1 MFTPSLGWLRLVVC
15 GVPPFSRPASTPA
28 PRPPPVTC
36 IPSRLAAPTDSMAAA
51 PSRCLLVTGPPG
63 VGKTTLVTRVFE
75 TLRASHLHLNIR
87 GFYTREVRE
96 SGERVGFEVV
106 TLDGRSGQLASS
118 KVSSHESVTWPIVGK
133 YKVDIASLESLA
145 LPELQVKEDTD
156 LFIIDEVGKMELFSS
171 AFFPAVM
178 RIIESNIP
186 VLATIPA
193 PRLGRDIPGVARLRN
208 HPGAV
213 IYTLNAGNRDAMREG
228 VYNQLSSLLQKR
240 NAGKFMSLRRSNMK
254 KHDSFKFNKLCFPVL
269 SSAHLTAAS
278 PTSGSDLSLSIR
290 YPNLA
295 FAAYCWISLASVNML
310 QYLDFSHASTS
321 RKWTHRRQGDGFE
334 APRNSMEFT
343 LEAPQSYGVFQEDVP
358 YSCNMRQQYP
368 KAGLNHNSSPIKRL
382 IHEDISF
389 RTNEVQKRPSVIARL
404 MGMDSPPL
412 NTTAGELAGHSEEKR
427 QDMITT
433 RPMPRRDPSEMV
445 SAKHVSFVQHKGS
458 MKHAPK
464 QAEVCAYDDGMEL
477 FGQLS
482 KAISSTEWAKPQPRE
497 HPQEEELQ
505 KFKKEF
511 EAWQA
516 SRKWEQSR
524 ALELESHLDDEDDDD
539 DDVRCTDI
547 VPYRFQHRGKD
558 ASKPTHSNGDAHW
571 RRSKESGTSISGSRT
586 FSLTSA
592 DSSST
597 RLPLSRF
604 YYEEERLLSPKRIVI
619 LKPCP
624 EMSTD
629 DIEESSLGS
638 PELVKKENNM
648 EAFLEEVKKR
658 LKIELEGRMASD
670 DKTADRWAAAG
681 DIPADPKQI
690 ARSIANQIR
699 ETVTKDLHPALV
711 RSESTRSYRS
721 DVPLNGQN
729 QMDYIC
735 RDARKHLSDRL
746 KNVLRREPET
756 EPPPLSHRRRTASAS
771 FDEEPRPKPR
781 HEVSRKG
788 KIRSKEG
795 KKCAIESDVR
805 SFRRGHHKASPTPA
819 VDYDDPVSPRNL
831 IRSFSAPVSGTTFV
845 KLLSEEPRVLTG
857 ARLQRKQ
864 EGYGNRPPPPS
875 EEERKGRKDTFNIK
889 GRVSNLRQNLG
900 LRAKLFGKKLHSADE
915 SPFPDDLPPIGTLVT
930 APSVLIHPGVLQE
943 NSTEVPPSPASW
955 CSSPPDEMSR
965 GGYPS
970 PVSPLEASFSEHR
983 SPLKMAAK
991 DMSSSASEPEH
1002 PSSVQ
1007 AQTDQELAE
1016 TSPTI
1021 QDDDDDATAEM
1032 VHPVKAYIRAVLVVA
1047 GLYGKRRSSDHLFS
1061 DREVKPIPAWVFEE
1075 VESSSSSAPATDCD
1089 AAATVDHRLLFDL
1102 INESLPRVVHA
1113 STTLCAFSRW
1123 YGAAAAPRRA
1133 PGGKRLLDGLWNSV
1147 QAWLEPPPPTD
1158 SPNSVDELIGRDLSM
1173 SPWNGPFREDVGA
1186 AGAEMEAE
1194 VLDELVDETLWD
1206 VLLNVGD

>member
-1 MFTPSLGWLRLVVC
+1 
-15 GVPPFSRPASTPA
+15 
-28 PRPPPVTC
+28 
-36 IPSRLAAPTDSMAAA
+36 
-51 PSRCLLVTGPPG
+51 
-63 VGKTTLVTRVFE
+63 
-75 TLRASHLHLNIR
+75 
-87 GFYTREVRE
+87 
-96 SGERVGFEVV
+96 
-106 TLDGRSGQLASS
+106 
-118 KVSSHESVTWPIVGK
+118 
-133 YKVDIASLESLA
+133 
-145 LPELQVKEDTD
+145 
-156 LFIIDEVGKMELFSS
+156 
-171 AFFPAVM
+171 
-178 RIIESNIP
+178 
-186 VLATIPA
+186 
-193 PRLGRDIPGVARLRN
+193 
-208 HPGAV
+208 
-213 IYTLNAGNRDAMREG
+213 
-228 VYNQLSSLLQKR
+228 
-240 NAGKFMSLRRSNMK
+240 
-254 KHDSFKFNKLCFPVL
+254 
-269 SSAHLTAAS
+269 
-278 PTSGSDLSLSIR
+278 
-290 YPNLA
+290 
-295 FAAYCWISLASVNML
+295 ML

-321 RKWTHRRQGDGFE
+321 RKWSSHKRQGDGTVIHGFE

-343 LEAPQSYGVFQEDVP
+343 LEAPQSYGFFQEDVP

-368 KAGLNHNSSPIKRL
+368 KAGLNHSSSPIKRL
-382 IHEDISF
+382 IHDDISF
-389 RTNEVQKRPSVIARL
+389 RTNEVQNQKRPSVIARL

-412 NTTAGELAGHSEEKR
+412 NTTAGELGGYSEEKR
-427 QDMITT
+427 QDTITT
-433 RPMPRRDPSEMV
+433 RTMPRRDPSETV
-445 SAKHVSFVQHKGS
+445 STKHVSFVQHKGS

-482 KAISSTEWAKPQPRE
+482 KAISTEWAKPQPRE

-511 EAWQA
+511 EAWQT
-516 SRKWEQSR
+516 SRMWEQSR
-524 ALELESHLDDEDDDD
+524 ALELESHLDDEEEDDDD
-539 DDVRCTDI
+539 ARCTDI

-558 ASKPTHSNGDAHW
+558 NANNKHTHSNGDAHW

-592 DSSST
+592 DASST

-670 DKTADRWAAAG
+670 DKGDRWAAAG

-721 DVPLNGQN
+721 DVPLNGQS

-781 HEVSRKG
+781 HEVARKG
-788 KIRSKEG
+788 KIRSKEE
-795 KKCAIESDVR
+795 KKHAIESDVR

-819 VDYDDPVSPRNL
+819 LDSDPVSPRNL

-864 EGYGNRPPPPS
+864 EGYGSRPPPPS

-1002 PSSVQ
+1002 PSSEQ

-1016 TSPTI
+1016 TSPI
-1021 QDDDDDATAEM
+1021 QDECDDDDATGE
-1032 VHPVKAYIRAVLVVA
+1032 VDQPVKAYIRAVLVVA
-1047 GLYGKRRSSDHLFS
+1047 GLYGQRRSSDHSFS

-1075 VESSSSSAPATDCD
+1075 VESSSSSSAPATDCD
-1089 AAATVDHRLLFDL
+1089 AAAAAVDPRLLFAL
-1102 INESLPRVVHA
+1102 INESLPRVVQA
-1113 STTLCAFSRW
+1113 STTLCAYSRW
-1123 YGAAAAPRRA
+1123 YGAAAGGGGRLRGGPPAARGYWTGCGTPCRR
-1133 PGGKRLLDGLWNSV
+1133 GWSRRRRRTR
-1147 QAWLEPPPPTD
+1147 PT
-1158 SPNSVDELIGRDLSM
+1158 
-1173 SPWNGPFREDVGA
+1173 PW
-1186 AGAEMEAE
+1186 
-1194 VLDELVDETLWD
+1194 TS
-1206 VLLNVGD
+1206 